1 MTEKTNKTLCSKG
14 DRRLPDGRIR
24 AIRQRFTDSRRKFK
38 KFRNSFRNIPK
49 YKYNAGPQVIWQ
61 NTHFM
66 SMVLLRWGAK

>member
-14 DRRLPDGRIR
+14 DRRLLGWPHPE
-24 AIRQRFTDSRRKFK
+24 IRQRFTAKFK

>member
-1 MTEKTNKTLCSKG
+1 MAASAPSGK
-14 DRRLPDGRIR
+14 
-24 AIRQRFTDSRRKFK
+24 DSRRKFK